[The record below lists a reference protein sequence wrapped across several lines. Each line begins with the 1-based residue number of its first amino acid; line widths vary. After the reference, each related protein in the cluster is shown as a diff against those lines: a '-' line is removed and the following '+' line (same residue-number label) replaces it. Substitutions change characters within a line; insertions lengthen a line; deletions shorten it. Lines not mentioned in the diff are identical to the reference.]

1 MFPRTPQLRHAKFII
16 VMCDDFKNNL
26 FQPARFHLFKT
37 YASQALKHKWQT
49 TQQSFSQVWN
59 ISIGH
64 LLYITVFILML

>member
-37 YASQALKHKWQT
+37 YASQALKHKSDKQPNNHLVKSET
-49 TQQSFSQVWN
+49 YRLVTFYILLCSF
-59 ISIGH
+59 
-64 LLYITVFILML
+64 

>member
-37 YASQALKHKWQT
+37 YASQALKHK
-49 TQQSFSQVWN
+49 
-59 ISIGH
+59 
-64 LLYITVFILML
+64 